1 VILGRIP
8 AAGWKLL
15 KGECLI
21 RLYGL
26 L

>member
-1 VILGRIP
+1 VLSRRI
-8 AAGWKLL
+8 AGAGWKLL

-21 RLYGL
+21 RVYGL